1 MSLAIVHTRAQVGLE
16 APPVTI
22 EVHMSGGLPALAI
35 VGLPEKAV
43 SESKER
49 VRSALI
55 NAGFEFPRCRM
66 TVNMAPADLPKEG
79 GRFDLAIAV
88 GILVASAQL
97 PATAV
102 KDLELIGELAL
113 SGRLRAVR
121 GVLPAALACREQ
133 GRGLL
138 VAIDN
143 GNEAALARGLDVY
156 AADDLL
162 AVTRHLTGQQELP
175 TLQSPGVDLQAVA
188 DVADLSDVKGQLQA
202 KRALEV
208 AAAGGHNLLLS
219 GVPGSGKSMLAQR
232 LPGILPPLT
241 EQQLLE
247 VAAIHSV
254 AGLISSDQLPRG
266 RPWRAPHHSASGA
279 ALVGGGS
286 QPRPG
291 EVSLAHHGLL
301 FLDELPEFSRQ
312 VLEVLREPL
321 ETGHILI
328 ARAARRTEFPAR
340 FQLVA
345 AMNPCPCGYAGE
357 PGNRCRCH
365 GDQIQRYQNR
375 ISGPLLDRIDLQLR
389 VPAPSRE
396 ELLLACEAG
405 ETSAQVRAR
414 VIAASE
420 IQLARQG
427 QLNGTLAG
435 RELEAHCQLV
445 AADQHMLLDA
455 IERLQLSARA
465 YHRILRVARTI
476 ADLAG
481 EAVVGQPQLLEALS
495 YRSMPRP
502 TG

>member
-1 MSLAIVHTRAQVGLE
+1 MSLAIVHTRAQVGLD

-22 EVHMSGGLPALAI
+22 EVHLSGGLPSLSI

-43 SESKER
+43 NESKER

-55 NAGFEFPRCRM
+55 NAGFEFPRRRM

-88 GILVASAQL
+88 GLLVASGQL
-97 PATAV
+97 PPDSVAQ
-102 KDLELIGELAL
+102 LELIGELAL
-113 SGRLRAVR
+113 SGRLRPVR

-133 GRGLL
+133 GRQLL
-138 VAIDN
+138 LATEN
-143 GNEAALARGLDVY
+143 GAEAVLARGLEVL
-156 AADDLL
+156 AAPDLL
-162 AVTRHLTGQQELP
+162 AVARHLAGEDKLAT
-175 TLQSPGVDLQAVA
+175 VVA
-188 DVADLSDVKGQLQA
+188 DGCAPASASSYPDLSDVKGQLQA
-202 KRALEV
+202 KRALEI

-219 GVPGSGKSMLAQR
+219 GVPGSGNSMLAQR

-254 AGLISSDQLPRG
+254 AGLIGADQLPSG
-266 RPWRAPHHSASGA
+266 RPWRAPHHSASAA

-301 FLDELPEFSRQ
+301 FLDELPEFNRQ
-312 VLEVLREPL
+312 VLEVLREPI

-357 PGNRCRCH
+357 PDNRCRCH

-389 VPAPSRE
+389 VPAPSRD
-396 ELLLACEAG
+396 ELLLSCDAG
-405 ETSAQVRAR
+405 ETSAQVRER
-414 VIAASE
+414 VLEAYE
-420 IQLARQG
+420 RQLSRQG

-435 RELEAHCQLV
+435 RALEQYCQL
-445 AADQHMLLDA
+445 ANEDQHLLLDA
-455 IERLQLSARA
+455 IERLRLSARA

-476 ADLAG
+476 ADLAA
-481 EAVVGQPQLLEALS
+481 EPRVLQPHLLEALS
-495 YRSMPRP
+495 YRSMPAV
-502 TG
+502 TA

>member
-1 MSLAIVHTRAQVGLE
+1 MSLAIVHTRAQVGLD
-16 APPVTI
+16 APAVTI
-22 EVHMSGGLPALAI
+22 EVHLSGGLPALSI

-43 SESKER
+43 NESKER

-55 NAGFEFPRCRM
+55 NAGFEFPRSRM

-88 GILVASAQL
+88 GILVASSQL
-97 PATAV
+97 PARAV
-102 KDLELIGELAL
+102 ENLELIGELAL
-113 SGRLRAVR
+113 SGALRAVR
-121 GVLPAALACREQ
+121 GVLPAALACREIK
-133 GRGLL
+133 RALL
-138 VAIDN
+138 VATGN
-143 GNEAALARGLDVY
+143 GPEAALAKGVEVF
-156 AADDLL
+156 AAPDLL
-162 AVTRHLTGQQELP
+162 TVARHLKGQKLEPLIA
-175 TLQSPGVDLQAVA
+175 TGVDL
-188 DVADLSDVKGQLQA
+188 DVAPPAPELSDVKGQLQA
-202 KRALEV
+202 KRALEI

-241 EQQLLE
+241 EEQLLE

-254 AGLISSDQLPRG
+254 AGLISSDQLPQG
-266 RPWRAPHHSASGA
+266 RPWRAPHHSASAA

-291 EVSLAHHGLL
+291 EISLAHHGVL
-301 FLDELPEFSRQ
+301 FLDELPEFNRQ

-340 FQLVA
+340 FQLVS

-357 PGNRCRCH
+357 PDNRCRCH
-365 GDQIQRYQNR
+365 PEQIQRYQNR
-375 ISGPLLDRIDLQLR
+375 ISGPLLDRIDLQVR

-396 ELLLACEAG
+396 ELLQHCDAG
-405 ETSAQVRAR
+405 ETSAQVRQR
-414 VIAASE
+414 VVQASQR
-420 IQLARQG
+420 QLNRQG

-435 RELEAHCQLV
+435 RLLEEYCQLSQQ
-445 AADQHMLLDA
+445 DQHMLLDA
-455 IERLQLSARA
+455 IERLKLSARA
-465 YHRILRVARTI
+465 YHRVLRVARTI

-481 EAVVGQPQLLEALS
+481 EERVGQPALLEALS
-495 YRSMPRP
+495 YRSMPVR
-502 TG
+502 

>member
-16 APPVTI
+16 APSVTI
-22 EVHMSGGLPALAI
+22 EVHMSGGLPSLSI

-43 SESKER
+43 NESKER

-121 GVLPAALACREQ
+121 GVLPAALACRAQ
-133 GRGLL
+133 GRNLL
-138 VAIDN
+138 VAADN
-143 GNEAALARGLDVY
+143 GDEAALARGLEVF
-156 AADDLL
+156 AVDDLL
-162 AVTRHLTGQQELP
+162 AVTRHLTGQQRLEP
-175 TLQSPGVDLQAVA
+175 RQSPGVDLQAVA
-188 DVADLSDVKGQLQA
+188 EVADLSDVKGQLQA

-301 FLDELPEFSRQ
+301 FLDELPEFNRQ

-321 ETGHILI
+321 ETGQILI

-396 ELLLACEAG
+396 ELLLDCAAG
-405 ETSAQVRAR
+405 ETSAQVRGR
-414 VIAASE
+414 VITASE

-435 RELEAHCQLV
+435 RELEAHCQLA

-481 EAVVGQPQLLEALS
+481 EAAVGQAHLLEALS

-502 TG
+502 V